1 MASTSSN
8 QIYLCLKT
16 FEEFKLLFTRIFEK
30 RKSLYLP
37 DEILLIIFE
46 KYSPKFTIGQRVI
59 RFYRPYIPIEF
70 MVNIIGLESDFNR
83 QTIKKPR
90 KQNVVITRIDFN
102 KEKSEYFYSYDYYPS
117 SEGFGLESE
126 MRMLT
131 DKESK
136 LSHWQLPN
144 DMEPMY

>member
-1 MASTSSN
+1 MASTSTN

-83 QTIKKPR
+83 DFNA
-90 KQNVVITRIDFN
+90 QNVVIASIDFN
-102 KEKSEYFYSYDYYPS
+102 KEKMEYFYSYDYYPS

-144 DMEPMY
+144 DMEPKY

>member
-1 MASTSSN
+1 MATSTD
-8 QIYLCLKT
+8 QVIPALKT
-16 FEEFKLLFTRIFEK
+16 FIGF
-30 RKSLYLP
+30 KSLFYEIFNKRDSLFLP

-46 KYSPKFTIGQRVI
+46 KYSPKFKIGQRVI

-90 KQNVVITRIDFN
+90 KQNVVITGIDFN
-102 KEKSEYFYSYDYYPS
+102 KEKGEYYYSYDYYPS

-126 MRMLT
+126 MRALT
-131 DKESK
+131 NKESHLPHWK
-136 LSHWQLPN
+136 LPH